1 MHFYHVLNSPE
12 FVITSVLN
20 VTVDGNNIRDV
31 LNGLNLGLSNQKE
44 RVLKKQKR
52 SLSAQ
57 NTVLTYSRIFWMY
70 QSLCDD
76 PKNLPPPHQF

>member
-31 LNGLNLGLSNQKE
+31 LNGLNLGLSNQ
-44 RVLKKQKR
+44 
-52 SLSAQ
+52 
-57 NTVLTYSRIFWMY
+57 
-70 QSLCDD
+70 
-76 PKNLPPPHQF
+76 